1 MNNSISPVKGNR
13 KISIKIAGVFKEI
26 RKNKV
31 AYLFLTPKL
40 LFFIVF
46 LLIPIFWSLI
56 LSFQKYGVFQVEW
69 VGLKNYINAFN
80 NEVFRAALWNTLRYT
95 LITVPAHTIIALVIA
110 GLLYPLGKYSQ
121 NFFRGVFYLPSVT
134 SMVIIAMVWRW
145 MYNYRF
151 GIFNYILGFFG
162 IAPIDWLGQSASA
175 LPALMLMT
183 ILIPPGSGII
193 IYSAAI
199 NDINPSL
206 YEAAEIDG
214 ANGLQKF
221 LKITVPLL
229 KPTTLYLVI
238 LYTIS
243 SFQVFTQIMMMT
255 KGGPGY
261 ATETIVNIIYKTAF
275 RDFNF
280 GLASAQAVLLFLI
293 IMVFAVIQFRALKSD
308 ND

>member
-1 MNNSISPVKGNR
+1 MNNSISPVKGNS

-26 RKNKV
+26 KKNKV
-31 AYLFLTPKL
+31 AYLFLAPKL
-40 LFFIVF
+40 LFFTVF
-46 LLIPIFWSLI
+46 LLIPIFWSVI
-56 LSFQKYGVFQVEW
+56 LSFQKYGVFNTEW
-69 VGLKNYINAFN
+69 IGLKNYINAFN

-110 GLLYPLGKYSQ
+110 GLLHPLGKYSQ

-151 GIFNYILGFFG
+151 GIFNYMLGFFG
-162 IAPIDWLGQSASA
+162 YAPVDWLGQSASA

-199 NDINPSL
+199 NNINPSL

-214 ANGLQKF
+214 ANGLQKW
-221 LKITVPLL
+221 LKITIPLL

-261 ATETIVNIIYKTAF
+261 ATETIVHIIYKTAF

-293 IMVFAVIQFRALKSD
+293 IMVFAVIQFKFLKSD

>member
-1 MNNSISPVKGNR
+1 MSNSIRSDKKDR
-13 KISIKIAGVFKEI
+13 KISTKIVELLKEI
-26 RKNKV
+26 NKNRV
-31 AYLFLTPKL
+31 PYLFLMPKL
-40 LFFIVF
+40 IFFVVF
-46 LLIPIFWSLI
+46 LIIPIAWSVL
-56 LSFQKYGVFQVEW
+56 LSFQKYGVFNSEW
-69 VGLKNYINAFN
+69 VGLKNYIDAFRN
-80 NEVFRAALWNTLRYT
+80 QVFRAALWNTLRYT
-95 LITVPAHTIIALVIA
+95 LITVPSFTFIALVIA
-110 GLLYPLGKYSQ
+110 GLLQPLGKRSQ

-151 GIFNYILGFFG
+151 GIFNYILSFFG
-162 IAPIDWLGQSASA
+162 LAPVDWLGQSATA

-199 NDINPSL
+199 NNINPSL

-214 ANGLQKF
+214 ANGFQKW
-221 LKITVPLL
+221 LKITIPLL
-229 KPTTLYLVI
+229 KPTTLYLVV

-261 ATETIVNIIYKTAF
+261 ATETIVYIIYKTAF

-280 GLASAQAVLLFLI
+280 GLASAQAVLLFFI
-293 IMVFAVIQFRALKSD
+293 IMIFAVVQFKILKSD
-308 ND
+308 NE